1 MLAYMGLIVV
11 FSSMSS
17 PPAPDPRVLKPDKLW
32 HFLEYA
38 VLGLLCFRAFA
49 NTPNLG
55 LSRHP
60 YLLMI
65 AVVAVFGAT
74 DELHQYF
81 VPGRE
86 ASPFDW
92 MADVGGGIIAAAGV
106 RIVKGR
112 KGEVKG

>member
-1 MLAYMGLIVV
+1 
-11 FSSMSS
+11 
-17 PPAPDPRVLKPDKLW
+17 
-32 HFLEYA
+32 
-38 VLGLLCFRAFA
+38 
-49 NTPNLG
+49 
-55 LSRHP
+55 
-60 YLLMI
+60 
-65 AVVAVFGAT
+65 AVFGAT